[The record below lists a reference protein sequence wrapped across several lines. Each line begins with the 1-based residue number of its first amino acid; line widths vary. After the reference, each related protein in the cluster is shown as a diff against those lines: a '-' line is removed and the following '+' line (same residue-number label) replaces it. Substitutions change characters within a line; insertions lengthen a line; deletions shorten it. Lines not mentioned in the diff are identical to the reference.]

1 MNTKI
6 RLLTFVVL
14 ATFLGITGLTNLSN
28 SGVFSQTDN
37 NNTIIVGSNT
47 NASEKLPLYLSGT
60 IHHFTNNNTQPPG
73 VWVIVGTWSLN
84 IQNMENAEF
93 VSDVVQARVGSI
105 PYEQRNETSNH
116 ITDFRTESISI
127 TDKEIKINGTA
138 NNVQNGSIR
147 FEDIPISLVI
157 KGGDAIPYS
166 QIYLTQGGEATNFA
180 NGATPWYGAVNQQ
193 VQK

>member
-28 SGVFSQTDN
+28 SEVFSQTDN

-47 NASEKLPLYLSGT
+47 NASEKLPLNLSGT
-60 IHHFTNNNTQPPG
+60 IHHFTNNNTKPPG

-127 TDKEIKINGTA
+127 TGKEIKINGTA

>member
-6 RLLTFVVL
+6 RLLTSVVL

-28 SGVFSQTDN
+28 SMVFSQTDN
-37 NNTIIVGSNT
+37 NNTIIIESNT
-47 NASEKLPLYLSGT
+47 NASDKLPLHLSGT

-73 VWVIVGTWSLN
+73 IWVIVGTWSLN
-84 IQNMENAEF
+84 IQDMENAEF